1 MKWLGLVSNN
11 EDLVASDDDI
21 GEELGDKG
29 LKAVGEL
36 KRSDLKD
43 SGNLWKRSCAYSV
56 GNHVGDT
63 AENYVANHVKFLF
76 ITQLITLLE
85 PCWGSC

>member
-11 EDLVASDDDI
+11 EDLVASDDDTD
-21 GEELGDKG
+21 EELGDKG

-43 SGNLWKRSCAYSV
+43 SGNLWKRSCAYPVRNPV
-56 GNHVGDT
+56 GNP
-63 AENYVANHVKFLF
+63 AENAVVNHVK
-76 ITQLITLLE
+76 I
-85 PCWGSC
+85 

>member
-43 SGNLWKRSCAYSV
+43 SGNLWKRSCVYSV
-56 GNHVGDT
+56 RETFVGILLGNM
-63 AENYVANHVKFLF
+63 
-76 ITQLITLLE
+76 
-85 PCWGSC
+85 